1 MRALVSDSTEFDIA
15 IEFSDQSLDTGPQS
29 VRFTVFRKW
38 VLALD
43 EFGDDPRCCGEK
55 ILRERQ
61 ASGGRS
67 G

>member
-1 MRALVSDSTEFDIA
+1 MA

-29 VRFTVFRKW
+29 VRFTVLRKW

-55 ILRERQ
+55 ILRARQ
-61 ASGGRS
+61 APGGRS

>member
-1 MRALVSDSTEFDIA
+1 MRALVSDPTEFDIA

-29 VRFTVFRKW
+29 VRFTVLRKW

-55 ILRERQ
+55 ILRARQ
-61 ASGGRS
+61 APGGRS